1 MFNEI
6 IAAILIEMPRKK
18 YWKKSRMCK
27 EGDAGLLKNS
37 TKSEDA
43 ALLNYR
49 GKPEDAALLNNSTK
63 SEDAA
68 LLNHCSK
75 PEDAGLLQNSTKSE
89 DATLLNN
96 SDKPEDA
103 ALLNNSSYELPKQSE
118 TLNINSQTIREKLS
132 NNTCNETQKEC
143 ETLDNNTP
151 VQCEKWSSNILP
163 KNTTAKCDNGVCNQ
177 HEILADMHKKSVTS
191 KILCALRLKI
201 TVEMLQVAKWKK

>member
-1 MFNEI
+1 
-6 IAAILIEMPRKK
+6 MPRKK

-27 EGDAGLLKNS
+27 EGDAALLKNS
-37 TKSEDA
+37 TESEDA

-49 GKPEDAALLNNSTK
+49 GKPEDAALLKNSTK

-132 NNTCNETQKEC
+132 DFTCSETIKEC
-143 ETLDNNTP
+143 ETLDNNM
-151 VQCEKWSSNILP
+151 CEKLSSNILP

-177 HEILADMHKKSVTS
+177 HEILADMDKKSVAS